1 MNGGPVKFTFDN
13 DFQAPAQAQRPKA
26 VVAPP
31 PPSFSADD
39 LSAARA
45 VAFAEGRAEGRHE
58 AETAI
63 AAALADAVARA
74 GEALAGI
81 ADTLVQGEASLQADA
96 AALGL
101 AIARRLCPALTRD
114 LPLADME
121 AMVAEC
127 LADLKDEARV
137 IVRVA
142 PGMIDEARPRL
153 EAIAAAQAFPGK
165 MITLADDELVPG
177 DVRIEWAHGG
187 IARDTRALASAV
199 ESAVNH
205 FIAAQRRQSA

>member
-13 DFQAPAQAQRPKA
+13 DFHAPAVPRPKPA
-26 VVAPP
+26 AAPP
-31 PPSFSADD
+31 APSFSADEI
-39 LSAARA
+39 SAARA
-45 VAFAEGRAEGRHE
+45 AAFAEGRAEGRRE
-58 AETAI
+58 AEAEI
-63 AAALADAVARA
+63 AAALTAAVART
-74 GEALAGI
+74 GEVLVDL
-81 ADTLVQGEASLQADA
+81 ADTLTRGEARLQADA

-101 AIARRLCPALTRD
+101 AIARRLCPALTRA

-137 IVRVA
+137 IVHVA

-165 MITLADDELVPG
+165 MIVLAGSELAPG
-177 DVRIEWAHGG
+177 DVRVEWAHGG
-187 IARDTRALASAV
+187 IARDTGALAQAV

-205 FIAAQRRQSA
+205 FIAAQRRHDA